1 MLIAAKE
8 SFIDANSQ
16 WITALAI
23 FVCALILAKI
33 VDLLLVHSTKR
44 ISSERSS
51 EPLSQSAVTRLRLV
65 RRLIVLAIVLVG
77 AFIALSQ
84 IDALRPLGTALLAS
98 SAVIGVALGLASRA
112 VLGNG
117 VAGMMLATVQPF
129 RIGDVIEWQEKR
141 GRVED
146 ITLTYTF
153 VRLPSGHRLVIPNE
167 LIATSAVENYTIA
180 GAVVDAEASIE
191 VAPERAAAA
200 LSLLRE
206 KLSDAT
212 VQFGA
217 CEVDR
222 FEIKIAFSTTAGH
235 EATQRFST
243 REQVVAILSD
253 AGMLSSPVEPS
264 G

>member
-1 MLIAAKE
+1 MLIAAE
-8 SFIDANSQ
+8 QSFIDANSQ
-16 WITALAI
+16 WLGALAI
-23 FVCALILAKI
+23 FVGALIVAKI
-33 VDLLLVHSTKR
+33 VDVLLLHTTNR

-51 EPLSQSAVTRLRLV
+51 EPLSKSAVTRLRLV
-65 RRLIVLAIVLVG
+65 RRLIVLAIVLIG
-77 AFIALSQ
+77 GFIALSQ
-84 IDALRPLGTALLAS
+84 IDALKPLGTALLAS
-98 SAVIGVALGLASRA
+98 SAVVGVALGLASRA
-112 VLGNG
+112 VLANG

-129 RIGDVIEWQEKR
+129 RVGDVIEWQDNR

-167 LIATSAVENYTIA
+167 LIATSPVENYTIA
-180 GAVVDAEASIE
+180 GTVVDAEASVE
-191 VAPERAAAA
+191 VVPEKAVAA
-200 LSLLRE
+200 LKLLRE
-206 KLSDAT
+206 RLADAT

-243 REQVVAILSD
+243 REQVVAILTD
-253 AGMLSSPVEPS
+253 AGMLRSPAEPA
-264 G
+264 